1 MLAFDPNLYM
11 DRVYCTAS
19 ATAPQDKVMLSLL
32 GEEEAENS
40 KGGKTVEGKKVY
52 KYYM

>member
-1 MLAFDPNLYM
+1 MLVFDPNLYM

-19 ATAPQDKVMLSLL
+19 ATVPQDKMMLSLL
-32 GEEEAENS
+32 VEEEAENS
-40 KGGKTVEGKKVY
+40 KGGKTVEEKKIY